1 MLAFGELGVDA
12 LPTPY
17 EAFTERT
24 ITDPAVLRAEVEAA
38 RTCRAARAE
47 REREAD
53 LNAVAAPVL
62 DHRGVLVAI
71 LGLQG
76 PAGRFNAEA
85 MTAAWPALQ
94 AAASELGRALGAR

>member
-1 MLAFGELGVDA
+1 M
-12 LPTPY
+12 
-17 EAFTERT
+17 
-24 ITDPAVLRAEVEAA
+24 RAAG
-38 RTCRAARAE
+38 AARAE

-62 DHRGVLVAI
+62 DHRGALVAI

-85 MTAAWPALQ
+85 MAAALPALR